1 MSEPIASE
9 IEAQI
14 NLYLNHPRTTGLAKT
29 TRDLY
34 KTILVNQLIP
44 FCRRQNI
51 LNLTPDLIDHME
63 DYVNLFPWRM
73 WHMWITSPY
82 HRSFNEETLCA

>member
-14 NLYLNHPRTTGLAKT
+14 NSYLTHPRTSGLAKT

-34 KTILVNQLIP
+34 KTILVNLLIP

-51 LNLTPDLIDHME
+51 LKLTPDLIDHME
-63 DYVNLFPWRM
+63 DYVLSISMAHVAYVDHFT
-73 WHMWITSPY
+73 ISP
-82 HRSFNEETLCA
+82 